1 MTRTRI
7 ATLFVAVTRRRIA
20 TVLAAMTLLA
30 LPLRA
35 PAADPTSAS
44 APSGDTNT
52 PRGVVQATTGAVITV
67 LANAGLSSDD
77 KRHRIEAIVYARVDF
92 ATLSKL
98 VLARSWNQL
107 SEEQRTQFMDEFRQN
122 LSATYGRNV
131 ESYKNEKVTI
141 VDDHA
146 EPRGDWTVRTKI
158 VRNGADDINVHYRLR
173 QIDGTWKII
182 DIIIENVSLV
192 ANFRS
197 QFQEIMSQGGPTRL
211 LQVLHDKNARGEPLK
226 APAAAGTKS

>member
-7 ATLFVAVTRRRIA
+7 ARWFGPVTPTRVAM
-20 TVLAAMTLLA
+20 VLAATLLA
-30 LPLRA
+30 LPLHTR
-35 PAADPTSAS
+35 AADPAKAS
-44 APSGDTNT
+44 AAGSDGNT
-52 PRGVVQATTGAVITV
+52 PRGVVEATTGAVINV
-67 LANAGLSSDD
+67 LANASLPADD
-77 KRHRIEAIVYARVDF
+77 KRHRIEQIVYARVDF

-107 SEEQRTQFMDEFRQN
+107 SEEQRKQFMEEFRQN

-158 VRNGADDINVHYRLR
+158 VRSGADDINVDYRLR

-211 LQVLHDKNARGEPLK
+211 LQVLHEKNERGEPLK
-226 APAAAGTKS
+226 APKAAGTKS